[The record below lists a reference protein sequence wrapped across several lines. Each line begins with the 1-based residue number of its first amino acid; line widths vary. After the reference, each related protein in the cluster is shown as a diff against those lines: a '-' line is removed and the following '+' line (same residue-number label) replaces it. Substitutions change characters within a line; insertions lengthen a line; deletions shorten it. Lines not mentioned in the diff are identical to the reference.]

1 MPRQRTTR
9 PRQEGADEE
18 MQGPEGGNPAAPP
31 PSEPIQVGEELPPF
45 DPKTFQSHPISAS
58 NHAKVKTITEN
69 WDGPGVPLDHL
80 AQMIRESAVLL
91 MEVGSTY
98 ADPMLLR
105 DLEKTMKEVIDQQA
119 SLNARKTAAMDIRHD
134 LTNGVKIVD
143 PAANWLKRFEEKVEA
158 YEKQTTRQKYAKN
171 SLYQEYREEVWGAD
185 PENEGGMPPLNS
197 MIPKEDGDETD
208 SDDEVEVGGMAKS
221 YKDPLTRAWLEEPMK
236 SQSCGHVYSKVSIYE
251 YLGRNTVSCPTPG
264 CDKMIS
270 KKDLQPDENMARQVR
285 NAKRREEESYG
296 RSNRGKKNKDR
307 IVIDDDDEIVD

>member
-91 MEVGSTY
+91 TEVGSTY

-134 LTNGVKIVD
+134 LTNGVKI
-143 PAANWLKRFEEKVEA
+143 
-158 YEKQTTRQKYAKN
+158 
-171 SLYQEYREEVWGAD
+171 GAD